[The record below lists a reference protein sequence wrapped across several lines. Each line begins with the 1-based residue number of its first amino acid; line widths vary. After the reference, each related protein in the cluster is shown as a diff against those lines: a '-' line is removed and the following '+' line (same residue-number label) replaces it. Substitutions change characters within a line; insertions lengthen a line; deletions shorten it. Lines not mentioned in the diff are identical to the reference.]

1 MPGTICSS
9 GYTAMNKTFK
19 SRPQDEVTNVSQFA
33 QMFLVLVLKALHSRN
48 PVVQG
53 KSRWLLTMIR
63 TSLSGN
69 CHLDFQIHINMFI
82 SLLTT
87 TQGSTDHKQ
96 PMASIHVSNWGKVM
110 TRANY
115 SNVKF
120 PRIIS
125 RQHSLECNRSI
136 KAQLALKEKLVSG
149 NVNNRNYHLQ
159 DTYVY
164 IVSSSYKA
172 L

>member
-19 SRPQDEVTNVSQFA
+19 SRPQDKVTNVSQFA

-69 CHLDFQIHINMFI
+69 CHLGFQIHINMFI

-96 PMASIHVSNWGKVM
+96 PMASIPVSNWGKVM

-136 KAQLALKEKLVSG
+136 KSTTCPQGKVS
-149 NVNNRNYHLQ
+149 VWECQ
-159 DTYVY
+159 Q
-164 IVSSSYKA
+164 S
-172 L
+172 